1 MSFVRVSKRFSIGYR
16 SSRVSDFS
24 LQGFEKGKLALTY
37 QSFNLALWP
46 AALARL
52 ARWILEDTASLDVHP
67 HNLFEYCYYTVIGWN
82 GLPLLHLKDLG

>member
-16 SSRVSDFS
+16 SSRVSDLS

-46 AALARL
+46 AAQGSVSEVDSGGHGQPR
-52 ARWILEDTASLDVHP
+52 RPSP
-67 HNLFEYCYYTVIGWN
+67 
-82 GLPLLHLKDLG
+82 